1 MTDVQVRR
9 IEPGAI
15 DSEQAARAVQ
25 RIKTYLQR
33 HPDEQTIKVQAE
45 LRGEDALVL
54 PRQAV
59 SLLAYVLSQ
68 AAAGRGVS
76 VMPSHAELTT
86 QQAADL
92 LNVSRPYLIG
102 LLETDTIPFR
112 LVGRHRRIRWDDLM
126 AYKRKTEAQGRAAAD
141 ELAELGQELGI

>member
-1 MTDVQVRR
+1 MTTERPPAPGLFVDSWRVR
-9 IEPGAI
+9 PSTAGG
-15 DSEQAARAVQ
+15 V
-25 RIKTYLQR
+25 KTYLQR
-33 HPDEQTIKVQAE
+33 PPDEQAVEVRAE
-45 LRGEDALVL
+45 IAGEEALVL

-68 AAAGRGVS
+68 AAAGRGVL

-102 LLETDTIPFR
+102 LLESGAIPFR
-112 LVGRHRRIRWDDLM
+112 LVGGT
-126 AYKRKTEAQGRAAAD
+126 AVSGGTTS
-141 ELAELGQELGI
+141 